1 MNFGEMGVLLLSDS
15 STSTQTA
22 VSTQQVSWMARAMG
36 GNHLEMIARGLG
48 KLWKM
53 IEVNLYDVEDGT
65 KHADSPESRKSQ
77 MRVVVSE
84 ERMVLKN
91 EIIFAHV
98 CTWNEFI

>member
-1 MNFGEMGVLLLSDS
+1 
-15 STSTQTA
+15 
-22 VSTQQVSWMARAMG
+22 
-36 GNHLEMIARGLG
+36 
-48 KLWKM
+48 M

-98 CTWNEFI
+98 CTRNEFI